1 MEIEEG
7 RLDCIDAHQE
17 GKFHRG
23 DQTESQK
30 DLREQRDPF
39 SKELHKVL
47 DQTIVS
53 ADILLREKIGRGL
66 PVEKYQYFNIS

>member
-1 MEIEEG
+1 MEIDEG
-7 RLDCIDAHQE
+7 RLNCIDAHRE

-23 DQTESQK
+23 DQR
-30 DLREQRDPF
+30 DQRDPF

-47 DQTIVS
+47 DQSVVS

-66 PVEKYQYFNIS
+66 PVEEYQYFNIS

>member
-1 MEIEEG
+1 MEIDEG
-7 RLDCIDAHQE
+7 RLNCIDAHWE

-23 DQTESQK
+23 DQRDER
-30 DLREQRDPF
+30 DERDPF

-47 DQTIVS
+47 DQSVVS

-66 PVEKYQYFNIS
+66 PVEKYEYFNIS